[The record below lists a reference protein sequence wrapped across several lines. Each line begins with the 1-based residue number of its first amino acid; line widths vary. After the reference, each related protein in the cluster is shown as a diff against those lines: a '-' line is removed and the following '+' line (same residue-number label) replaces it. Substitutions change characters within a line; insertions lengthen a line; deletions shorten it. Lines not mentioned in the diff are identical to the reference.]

1 MVKAKKAA
9 RKTAVRNLK
18 PKRVKHSDSRHI
30 KGGFSKLN
38 PGDNGSTNGGGLN
51 DKIN

>member
-1 MVKAKKAA
+1 MVKARKAA

-30 KGGFSKLN
+30 KGGFSKIN
-38 PGDNGSTNGGGLN
+38 PGDGGATGGNIN